1 MENNAATIIYTDIQI
16 LEKCRKL
23 EEIAADM
30 YHFLARAHTSDP
42 QISALWEK
50 TAREEENHASQFS
63 LAIRM
68 KKGLSVEIKAEKMKV
83 EEALKIAKSI
93 AEGMKKDPPRI
104 RKALEDVIMLEEIF
118 SEFHLANTMYFPDE
132 SHKKLFQAMMSADKD
147 HVGSLKTALSNL
159 RG

>member
-1 MENNAATIIYTDIQI
+1 MEKLIALSDVQV
-16 LEKCRKL
+16 LEKCRRL

-50 TAREEENHASQFS
+50 TAREEENHATQFAM
-63 LAIRM
+63 AIRM
-68 KKGLSVEIKAEKMKV
+68 KKGLSVEIKMEKMKV
-83 EEALKIAKSI
+83 EETLKIAKSI
-93 AEGMKKDPPRI
+93 VEGMKKDPPRI

-118 SEFHLANTMYFPDE
+118 SEFHLANTMCFPDE

-147 HVGSLKTALSNL
+147 HVGSFKKALTNL

>member
-1 MENNAATIIYTDIQI
+1 MTYTDIQL
-16 LEKCRKL
+16 LEKCQKL
-23 EEIAADM
+23 EEIAAEM

-63 LAIRM
+63 MAVRM
-68 KKGLSVEIKAEKMKV
+68 KKGLSVEIKLEKAKL
-83 EEALKIAKSI
+83 EEILKMSESI
-93 AEGMKKDPPRI
+93 LEGIKKNPPAI
-104 RKALEDVIMLEEIF
+104 RKALEDMIMLEDVL
-118 SEFHLANTMYFPDE
+118 SECHLVNAMQFPDE

-147 HVGSLKTALSNL
+147 HMGALKKALSNL